1 MPRFVAPG
9 EPEHEVCLHW
19 KVLFDSQKKKEDD
32 LKREI
37 EEAREA
43 MLKESE
49 KAAKEQESFHM
60 RQGNLNIIRS
70 QFDLTC
76 VCMYSIYIIEFIE
89 LNL

>member
-37 EEAREA
+37 DEAREA
-43 MLKESE
+43 MMKESE
-49 KAAKEQESFHM
+49 KAAKEQESYHM
-60 RQGNLNIIRS
+60 RQGIRENP
-70 QFDLTC
+70 QFMLC
-76 VCMYSIYIIEFIE
+76 IVNFNAC
-89 LNL
+89 

>member
-60 RQGNLNIIRS
+60 RQGNLDIIRS
-70 QFDLTC
+70 QFDLTLYIC
-76 VCMYSIYIIEFIE
+76 LYVWHLSYSGKF
-89 LNL
+89 

>member
-1 MPRFVAPG
+1 MYVYKFLRSVYIVCCIQCREKSVMPRFVVPG

-37 EEAREA
+37 DKARDA

-49 KAAKEQESFHM
+49 KAAKEQELFHV
-60 RQGNLNIIRS
+60 RQGN
-70 QFDLTC
+70 
-76 VCMYSIYIIEFIE
+76 
-89 LNL
+89 

>member
-1 MPRFVAPG
+1 MPRFVALG

-49 KAAKEQESFHM
+49 KAANEQESFHV
-60 RQGNLNIIRS
+60 RQGY
-70 QFDLTC
+70 LTT
-76 VCMYSIYIIEFIE
+76 MNRNQRMNYKYIYYFFRNPETT
-89 LNL
+89 